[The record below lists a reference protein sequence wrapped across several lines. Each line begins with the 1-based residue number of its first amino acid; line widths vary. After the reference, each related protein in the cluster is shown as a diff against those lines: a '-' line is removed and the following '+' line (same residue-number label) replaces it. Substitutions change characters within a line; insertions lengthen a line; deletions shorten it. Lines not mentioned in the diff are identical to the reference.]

1 VRAQA
6 SVSQSDAKLSPLRGY
21 TTEQARALPIVDK
34 TINRIELQLE
44 NQNSKNS
51 AYCRLLFGRVLI
63 QKNTQEITL
72 AFLQF
77 SAVLGPSR
85 GTVKLSIFERSGRVV
100 MATFS
105 NVIHKWDIF
114 VYRVTLISPLD

>member
-1 VRAQA
+1 MRAQA

-100 MATFS
+100 MATFCKL
-105 NVIHKWDIF
+105 NNGNLKIKAKTNA
-114 VYRVTLISPLD
+114 TL